1 MTTTPSANR
10 RRSLVETIVRMW
22 GSNLSAKT
30 QQTLSIHD
38 IDALE
43 VLVFAAIEVI
53 LARRGSIPGL
63 TQDVAEEFA
72 SMRQDLDG
80 LVLDGLRD
88 LEMRVPPD
96 PDDPLVAVGHEQVDP
111 SVVAGLLYRA
121 SDLIEEQRVRLAD
134 KEKP

>member
-1 MTTTPSANR
+1 MNTAPSPTA
-10 RRSLVETIVRMW
+10 RRSLVDGLVHTWR
-22 GSNLSAKT
+22 GCLSPQTQRALSAY
-30 QQTLSIHD
+30 D
-38 IDALE
+38 IEALETMVYAALE
-43 VLVFAAIEVI
+43 VV
-53 LARRGSIPGL
+53 LARRGRIPGL
-63 TQDVAEEFA
+63 TPAQEEGFA
-72 SMRQDLDG
+72 SMRQG
-80 LVLDGLRD
+80 LPVDILDGLRD